1 MANKKTKVVDFD
13 QAALQRH
20 DNDSGSPEFQI
31 GLLTQEITLLQ
42 DHLALHSKDVD
53 AKRSLLK
60 KVARR
65 KTFLKYLKENNLERY
80 NLVVKK
86 LGLKA

>member
-1 MANKKTKVVDFD
+1 MTAKEQTTN
-13 QAALQRH
+13 AADAFKRH
-20 DNDSGSPEFQI
+20 DKDNGSPEVQI
-31 GLLTQEITLLQ
+31 AILTQEIAMLQ
-42 DHLALHSKDVD
+42 DHLKEHDKDVD

-65 KTFLKYLKENNLERY
+65 RKFVKYLKENNLERY
-80 NLVVKK
+80 NLIAKK

>member
-1 MANKKTKVVDFD
+1 MTAKSDIMKASEPFK
-13 QAALQRH
+13 RH
-20 DNDSGSPEFQI
+20 DNDNGSPEVQI
-31 GLLTQEITLLQ
+31 SILTQEIAMLQ
-42 DHLALHSKDVD
+42 DHLKQHSKDVD

-65 KTFLKYLKENNLERY
+65 RKFVKYLKDTDLERY
-80 NLVVKK
+80 NLVAKK